1 MKVRCLT
8 NSGIGHFK
16 DYLTRLREDGRTPP
30 PTELLTDPR
39 HSVRFEPGEASVAPR
54 SFKNRHAFAKY
65 VDHQF
70 RNAGIA
76 EDVDQSGLWEWL
88 SLFYFDAVCPETSA
102 GVRKPYEDARHLVN
116 RAIRRQGRRHLL
128 RGSYLLYREYAGGVD
143 GELDLLLAY
152 PLHKYGVAATA
163 LGERQGRLMSSRGA
177 LSAASWLYFDN
188 VTGQPKRGYSNES
201 NGLRAFCKFVTH
213 LPTHFNL
220 AKLSADTIV
229 AMLPEKFDSWA
240 GREAGGH
247 LTPTPGNLDS
257 VLQDLNA
264 RELEPRQVRVRSDL
278 FRCRILGAYSSTC
291 AVSGVGLVDAS
302 SAFEV
307 EAAHIVPVHRG
318 GKDVVQNGL
327 ALSRTLHW
335 AFDRGMIWIDDDLR
349 LMVSTHASP
358 TLRNQWLMQFDG
370 NPLRV
375 PASHADRPDPDAL
388 RWHAK
393 QIAGI

>member
-8 NSGIGHFK
+8 ESGIGHFK

-30 PTELLTDPR
+30 PTELLTHPK
-39 HSVRFEPGEASVAPR
+39 HSMRFEPGEASVEPR
-54 SFKNRHAFAKY
+54 NFKNRHAFARY

-88 SLFYFDAVCPETSA
+88 SLFYFDAVCPETST
-102 GVRKPYEDARHLVN
+102 GVRRPYDDARHLVN

-128 RGSYLLYREYAGGVD
+128 RGSYLLYREHAGGVD
-143 GELDLLLAY
+143 GELGLLLAY

-163 LGERQGRLMSSRGA
+163 LGERQGRLMSSQGA
-177 LSAASWLYFDN
+177 LSAASRLYFDN

-201 NGLRAFCKFVTH
+201 NGLRAFCKFVTR
-213 LPTHFNL
+213 LPAHFNL
-220 AKLSADTIV
+220 TELSADTIV
-229 AMLPEKFDSWA
+229 AMLPEEFDSWA
-240 GREAGGH
+240 GREPGSH

-264 RELEPRQVRVRSDL
+264 RELEPRQIRVRSDL
-278 FRCRILGAYSSTC
+278 FRCRIPGAYGSTC
-291 AVSGVGLVDAS
+291 AVSGLGLADAS

-307 EAAHIVPVHRG
+307 DAAHLVPVHRG

-349 LMVSTHASP
+349 LMVSTYASQA
-358 TLRNQWLMQFDG
+358 LRNQWLMQFDG

-375 PASHADRPDPDAL
+375 PASHADRPDAGAL